1 MIKQKRQWQSVVIT
15 SEYYYWQMVLEMSH
29 FKTTAAKSPQGYQ
42 GNGRKQWS
50 TLVSLGKKGPR
61 LETLKTFCSWQ
72 AAGPRKNVEGTTDQ
86 CNSIVIFANIAI
98 IYKVCFIQYQKVHC
112 HSDANQPYSIAECRK
127 FSGTNLLQRRKG
139 Q

>member
-1 MIKQKRQWQSVVIT
+1 M
-15 SEYYYWQMVLEMSH
+15 YYWQMVSEMSH

-50 TLVSLGKKGPR
+50 TLVSLGKKEPR

-72 AAGPRKNVEGTTDQ
+72 AAGPCKNVEGTTDQ
-86 CNSIVIFANIAI
+86 CNSIVIFGNIAI
-98 IYKVCFIQYQKVHC
+98 IYKNYLMQYQKVHC
-112 HSDANQPYSIAECRK
+112 HSDTNQPYSIPECRK

-139 Q
+139 QTNLLWFAQQ